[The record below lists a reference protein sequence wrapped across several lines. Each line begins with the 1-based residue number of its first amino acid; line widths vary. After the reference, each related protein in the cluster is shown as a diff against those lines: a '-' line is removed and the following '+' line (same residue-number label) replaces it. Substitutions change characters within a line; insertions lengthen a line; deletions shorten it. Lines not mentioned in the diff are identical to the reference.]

1 MKDSRPAS
9 VTRSG
14 TMSTLS
20 RWLIAL
26 SAAMLA
32 VAFLVP
38 VWRISLLAPQYPE
51 GIGMLIR
58 INTITGVKPADLN
71 NINGLNHYIG
81 MKEIVPESIPVLHVM
96 PIALAILIALG
107 LLAALI
113 GRRWAGWTWLGLVAA
128 GGVAALVEF
137 YRWSYDYG
145 HNLAADAIIKVPG
158 MTYQP
163 PLLGSKQLLNFT
175 ATSWPDIGGWVA
187 GAAFLIGFLALALPW
202 LKGRRSHSAPIAAA
216 AMMFALPGKAVIAPA
231 TSGSDS
237 VVVSPAGPVRSISQG
252 LALLEP
258 GGTLVVKP
266 GTYAEPVI
274 VVAKPVRIIGEG
286 MPVLDGERSHAIMK
300 ITADDVTLQG
310 LVFARVGHSDME
322 DRAAIRV
329 TGAHNCT
336 IVGNRIEEGFFGIY
350 LARVTGC
357 RVERNVLSATGLT
370 EATSGNG
377 IHLWTST
384 GVTIANNLVSGYR
397 DGIYFEFVH
406 GTEVRGNISERNIR
420 YGLHFMY
427 SDDCRYLD
435 NIFRK
440 NGSGVAVMYT
450 RRVEMIGNR
459 FENNWGSAAY
469 GLLLKEIEDSKI
481 ERNVFQENTTG
492 LLADGA
498 DRLIASHNIFERNG
512 WAIKVAGSTD
522 GARFEANDFV
532 GNTFDVSSSS
542 NSPSSTF
549 TGNYWDA
556 YRGYDL
562 NRDGVG
568 DVPHPPVRLFAV
580 IIARA
585 PQSIILLRSGLASVL
600 DAVERAMPSLTPE
613 FFVDSRP
620 AMRRTA

>member
-549 TGNYWDA
+549 AGNYWDA